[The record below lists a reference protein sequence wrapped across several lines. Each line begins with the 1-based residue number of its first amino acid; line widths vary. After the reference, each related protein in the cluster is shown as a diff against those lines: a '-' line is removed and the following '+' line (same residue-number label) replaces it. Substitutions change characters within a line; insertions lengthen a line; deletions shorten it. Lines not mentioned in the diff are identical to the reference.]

1 MDKSFIRELKVG
13 DIVMYKTQISSNT
26 HNSYTHNSYGVVSE
40 VSDKTFIKWFDTEKD
55 TPYAFNTIHR
65 LLREGMLE
73 IVSH

>member
-1 MDKSFIRELKVG
+1 MEKSVVRELKVG
-13 DIVMYKTQISSNT
+13 QIVMYKTQISFN
-26 HNSYTHNSYGVVSE
+26 THNSYGVVSE

>member
-26 HNSYTHNSYGVVSE
+26 HNSYGVVSE
-40 VSDKTFIKWFDTEKD
+40 VSDKTFIRWFDTEKD

-65 LLREGMLE
+65 LLREGMIE
-73 IVSH
+73 IVSRA